1 MVETLTAVQET
12 WVQSLGWEYPLEEGV
27 AAHRSILAGEPTDR
41 GAWWA
46 VQSMGSQRAGQD
58 WAAFTFKY
66 H

>member
-46 VQSMGSQRAGQD
+46 V
-58 WAAFTFKY
+58 
-66 H
+66 